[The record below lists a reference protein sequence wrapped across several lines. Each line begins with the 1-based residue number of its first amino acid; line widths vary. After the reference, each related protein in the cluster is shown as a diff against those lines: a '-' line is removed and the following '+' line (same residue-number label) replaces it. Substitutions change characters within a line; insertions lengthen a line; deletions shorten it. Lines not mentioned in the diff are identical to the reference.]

1 MHVNGG
7 ETSLKGKRGENPE
20 QSQANGAKSTAIGY
34 KTIADGANS
43 VAIGYQAKT
52 TADNAVSIGN
62 QTVAGTQAIA
72 IGDQSQATGSQSIA
86 IGTGNVVTG
95 NHSGAF
101 GDPNKVTADY
111 AYVVG
116 NNNEVNTEN
125 TFVLGNNVTTV
136 TENSVAL
143 GNNTAITANAGKT
156 LNTDG
161 SEGVSATT
169 AGATGTVETATVGNM
184 TYGGFEGATANGAV
198 SVGASGNER
207 RIQNV
212 AAGEISATST
222 DAINGSQL
230 YAVAD
235 GLGNRIN
242 HIDARIGDVEDDANA
257 GVSSAMAMAS
267 LPQAYIP
274 GKSMLT
280 GGIATYNGEGAV
292 AVGLSKLSDN
302 GRWVLKISGS
312 ADTRGNAGAAV
323 GAGFHF

>member
-1 MHVNGG
+1 M
-7 ETSLKGKRGENPE
+7 
-20 QSQANGAKSTAIGY
+20 
-34 KTIADGANS
+34 
-43 VAIGYQAKT
+43 
-52 TADNAVSIGN
+52 
-62 QTVAGTQAIA
+62 
-72 IGDQSQATGSQSIA
+72 
-86 IGTGNVVTG
+86 
-95 NHSGAF
+95 
-101 GDPNKVTADY
+101 
-111 AYVVG
+111 G

-136 TENSVAL
+136 AENSVAL

-235 GLGNRIN
+235 GLGNRMN